1 MELTT
6 SEQIRMVLMKK
17 KLTIGALADMLG
29 QSRQNFSNKLSRDN
43 FSIAELKAIAKTLEI
58 EYKSYFILPD
68 GTKI

>member
-6 SEQIRMVLMKK
+6 SEQIRTVLMKK

-43 FSIAELKAIAKTLEI
+43 FSVAELKAIANVLGI
-58 EYKSYFILPD
+58 EFESHFVFPD

>member
-17 KLTIGALADMLG
+17 KLTIGALANMLG
-29 QSRQNFSNKLSRDN
+29 QSRQNFSIKLSRDN
-43 FSIAELKAIAKTLEI
+43 FSIAELKAIAKVLEI
-58 EYKSYFILPD
+58 EFESKFIFPD

>member
-6 SEQIRMVLMKK
+6 SEQIRTILMIK

-29 QSRQNFSNKLSRDN
+29 QSRQNFSNKLSRNN
-43 FSIAELKAIAKTLEI
+43 FSIAELKAIANALGVSFEAN
-58 EYKSYFILPD
+58 FVLPD

>member
-1 MELTT
+1 MDLTT
-6 SEQIRMVLMKK
+6 SEQIRTILMKK

-43 FSIAELKAIAKTLEI
+43 FSIAELKAIANVLDLEF
-58 EYKSYFILPD
+58 ESKFVFPD

>member
-6 SEQIRMVLMKK
+6 SEQIRMILMRKK
-17 KLTIGALADMLG
+17 ITIGTLADMLG

-43 FSIAELKAIAKTLEI
+43 FNVSELREIARVLEI
-58 EYKSYFILPD
+58 EYESKFVFPD